1 MPRKARDIEIALMAK
16 GFEKEEARKH
26 VFFIYLDEDG
36 KQTVIRTHLSYQ
48 AGGTDVSENLL
59 GKMAKQV
66 NLESQ
71 DFRRLIDCPM
81 SNKDYAERIRLKGE

>member
-1 MPRKARDIEIALMAK
+1 MPRKARDIESALMAK
-16 GFEKEEARKH
+16 GFDKEQARKH

-36 KQTVIRTHLSYQ
+36 KQTAIRTHMSHQ
-48 AGGTDVSENLL
+48 AGSTEVSENLL

-66 NLESQ
+66 KLQSQ

-81 SNKDYAERIRLKGE
+81 SKGEYAARIRNNGE